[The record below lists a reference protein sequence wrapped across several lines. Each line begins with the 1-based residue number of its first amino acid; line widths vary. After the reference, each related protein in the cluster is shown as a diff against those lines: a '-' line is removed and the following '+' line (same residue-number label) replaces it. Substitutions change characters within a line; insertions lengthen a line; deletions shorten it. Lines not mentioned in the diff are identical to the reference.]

1 MKIDMI
7 LKKTEFAE
15 AGFPEHQ
22 ATLIAR
28 NLAIAGET
36 DMRLIATKEHI
47 QNLEVAITLG
57 FKRLKNTVYLFGT
70 IITALLGLFIFK
82 VAVY

>member
-1 MKIDMI
+1 MKINMT
-7 LKKTEFAE
+7 LKTNEFVE
-15 AGFPEHQ
+15 AGFPEKQ
-22 ATLIAR
+22 AKLLAR

-36 DMRLIATKEHI
+36 DVRLVATKEHI

-57 FKRLKNTVYLFGT
+57 FKRLKNVIYLFGI

>member
-1 MKIDMI
+1 MKIDMS
-7 LKKTEFAE
+7 LKKVEFTE

-36 DMRLIATKEHI
+36 DVRLIASKEHI

-57 FKRLKNTVYLFGT
+57 FKKLKNAIYLFGT
-70 IITALLGLFIFK
+70 IITGLLGIFIFK